1 MPCQHV
7 VAPVTGTGLPQAAE
21 TVVTARASP
30 RLEPTWQAL
39 SRHVMGT
46 SARCT
51 VALGGDGRGRPV
63 AEDTCSLRGAAI
75 MAVTP
80 LSHGPVTGQGQ
91 VASS

>member
-7 VAPVTGTGLPQAAE
+7 MAPGTGTGLPQAAE

-46 SARCT
+46 SARFT
-51 VALGGDGRGRPV
+51 VALGGDGRDGL
-63 AEDTCSLRGAAI
+63 SLRTAAVS
-75 MAVTP
+75 AVP
-80 LSHGPVTGQGQ
+80 LSWLSRRCHTVR
-91 VASS
+91 

>member
-51 VALGGDGRGRPV
+51 VALGGDGRDGL
-63 AEDTCSLRGAAI
+63 SLRTPAAS
-75 MAVTP
+75 AVP
-80 LSHGPVTGQGQ
+80 LSYGPVTGQGQ